1 MPTAKKADTIET
13 IKERYS
19 RAVGVIFTEYR
30 GLKVHQVQALRKQL
44 KEKGGEL
51 QVVKNTLFKIAAGD
65 DAEKFTDEM
74 SSGPTAVAF
83 LYENETDCA
92 KVLMDFAKDNKALV
106 VKSGLIEGKIF
117 DKDGVEAFSKLPS
130 RDVLIAQV
138 IGTIAAPLSQLVGT
152 VEALYATPIRTI
164 GAVADKFADGSAPA
178 AEEAA
183 APAAEEAPA
192 EAPAEEAPADQP
204 AAEEAAPTES
214 QEETQE

>member
-44 KEKGGEL
+44 KDKGGEL

-183 APAAEEAPA
+183 PAAEEAPA

-204 AAEEAAPTES
+204 AAEEAAPTEES